1 MGLSDWRKTMP
12 YTPDEAHLTP
22 DQRLHEIAAILA
34 KGVLRLRSSAQC
46 AQESAG
52 SAPST
57 MPQKGLE
64 VSATSRPHVTRG

>member
-1 MGLSDWRKTMP
+1 MP
-12 YTPDEAHLTP
+12 YTPNEAHLTP
-22 DQRLHEIAAILA
+22 DQRRREIAAILA
-34 KGVLRLRSSAQC
+34 RGVLRLNQLPP
-46 AQESAG
+46 ESAG